1 MRLTI
6 QHKAMNTNQFIVE
19 QVSPFDVPT
28 TIAKI
33 VEEAGKRGW
42 QNPAMHNLQ
51 QSLAKSGK
59 QVRPVQ
65 VVEICKPEFSGKMLE
80 LSDERIISVMMPCR
94 ISVYQKDDGKAY
106 VAMLDTSLMAAG
118 LPEAVNHA
126 MTSVSN
132 ESFDIVQMVIG

>member
-1 MRLTI
+1 MS
-6 QHKAMNTNQFIVE
+6 TNQFIVE

-28 TIAKI
+28 TVVKI
-33 VEEAGKRGW
+33 IEEAVKRGW

-59 QVRPVQ
+59 EVRPVQ

-80 LSDERIISVMMPCR
+80 LSDERIFSVMMPCR

-106 VAMLDTSLMAAG
+106 VALLDTSLMAAG
-118 LPEAVNHA
+118 MSEVVNHA

-132 ESFDIVQMVIG
+132 ESFDIIQAVIG